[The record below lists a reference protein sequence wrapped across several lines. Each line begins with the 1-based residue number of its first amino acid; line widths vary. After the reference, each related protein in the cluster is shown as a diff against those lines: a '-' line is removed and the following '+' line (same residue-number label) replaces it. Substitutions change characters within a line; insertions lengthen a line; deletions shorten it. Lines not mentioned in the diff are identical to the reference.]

1 MNRGAVIIGVNKT
14 GDLPV
19 LNAAA
24 SGAREFAQ
32 WASTQGFD
40 VTLLT
45 DENGKSVGISD
56 IKNAIRTFVQEGT
69 FTQLVIFFSGH
80 GILRGPDYELWLLS
94 EAPGDPNEAVNVTGS
109 IFLARNSGIP
119 HIVVIS
125 DACRSLPNTSR
136 LSQVNGSV
144 IFPNEPTKPKRPDV
158 DVFYATIPGDPAM
171 EAPAENTVGNYRGIF
186 TECLLKG
193 LSGQVPEVIERLE
206 DLSIRWIIPAWKLK
220 PYLEHAVPEVASSV
234 AIQLQQ
240 DPEIRVESHLPKYLA
255 EVSAPPIHPIWPESD
270 GSRGKTTPTVNFK
283 QLVGGNIG
291 FVSPDAIVERFKQL
305 DEYEDS
311 TRIRELLDLAQ
322 DSGFLPA
329 IERLLEARGRESF
342 ETRTGF
348 TVIGAGVERAIVTG
362 RLHCDLFQEANAYQI
377 RVYEDNDFSQSK
389 SILFQFAGGNGVA
402 LAVLPEFIG
411 TVIVEDERVVNVNY
425 APSRNTNKYWDYQGA
440 AAQIEQRRAFVAV
453 AARNGSF
460 RLEREQADDIAR
472 YLRVLKSLDPTLG
485 IYAAYAYAQSGA
497 LEGVKSVYRYM
508 RYEREPVPFDV
519 ALLAQ
524 ELPDLRLLSHQHIAP
539 FCPMLT
545 QGWAF
550 LEPYQEIIPA
560 AVRQAGQH
568 LVPSLWTTFN
578 SEGVNILWSSIEKGE
593 IA

>member
-1 MNRGAVIIGVNKT
+1 MNRAAVIIGVNKT

-40 VTLLT
+40 VNLLT

-56 IKNAIRTFVQEGT
+56 IKNAIRTFVQQGT

-94 EAPGDPNEAVNVTGS
+94 GAPSDPNEAVNVTGS

-125 DACRSLPNTSR
+125 DACRSLPNTPR
-136 LSQVNGSV
+136 LSQINGSV
-144 IFPNEPTKPKRPDV
+144 IFPNEPTRAKRPDI

-193 LSGQVPEVIERLE
+193 LSGKIPEVIERLE
-206 DLSIRWIIPAWKLK
+206 DVSTTRWIIPAWKLK
-220 PYLEHAVPEVASSV
+220 PYLEQEVPEVVSLV

-240 DPEIRVESHLPKYLA
+240 EPEIRVESHLPKYLA
-255 EVSAPPIHPIWPESD
+255 EVSAPPIDPYFSASD
-270 GSRGKTTPTVNFK
+270 GTRDSTTLTVNFK
-283 QLVGGNIG
+283 QLVK
-291 FVSPDAIVERFKQL
+291 RFKQL

-311 TRIRELLDLAQ
+311 DRIRELLDLAQ

-389 SILFQFAGGNGVA
+389 SILLQFAGGNGVA

-425 APSRNTNKYWDYQGA
+425 TPSRNTSKYWDYQGTKT
-440 AAQIEQRRAFVAV
+440 QIEQRRAFVAV

-460 RLEREQADDIAR
+460 RLEREQAEDVAR

-508 RYEREPVPFDV
+508 SYEREPVPFDV
-519 ALLAQ
+519 VLLAQ

-550 LEPYQEIIPA
+550 LEPYQETIPA

-578 SEGVNILWSSIEKGE
+578 SEGVDILWSSIEKGE